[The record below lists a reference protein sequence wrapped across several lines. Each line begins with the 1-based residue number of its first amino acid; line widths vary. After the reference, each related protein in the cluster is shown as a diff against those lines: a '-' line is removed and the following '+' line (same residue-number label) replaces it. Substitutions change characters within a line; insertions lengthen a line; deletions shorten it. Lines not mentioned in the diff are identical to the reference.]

1 MAVADQVPEILRR
14 VNEARQARQEH
25 CVRLLSEL
33 APGLEE
39 AKKSRPERNEAPRF
53 SSFKY
58 LRDDEIGL
66 SHVIA
71 DLLDPYA
78 EHGQGTSFLEAM
90 LEVVPDPPEWLNGL
104 RPATAHS
111 IHVKQEHWI
120 AEGGGRMD
128 ITVEISS
135 ATGHAC
141 LAFENKP
148 YASDL
153 DRQIISYLEYL
164 DKQYRT
170 HFLLIY
176 LPPVYRWPGENS
188 FPKAEREKWGEHFGI
203 MPYIGEDAS
212 LEKWLA
218 TCQEV
223 CDAERVRSFLKDAQL
238 FFQQQFGETPMSINP
253 DVLFVRDYL
262 SDNPS
267 QLSAALAVHDAWV
280 LVRDDVCK
288 RFLDHLCET
297 VKDRAHEELT
307 DIASDCNMRCH
318 YEGKK
323 PNSNWLSISRDDW
336 VRNNDVRGQVDTCT
350 QIRLQSEG
358 QGPNKWFLGV
368 ISSKPID
375 KMSEEEKRRREDLSI
390 ALQRRGLVTAAHSR
404 WWPQWKWLRT
414 YQNWDPI
421 ASQLA
426 KECEEGGGRIT
437 DFYVNGLLDIARCA
451 IPAINE
457 IEVVNRASSSV

>member
-1 MAVADQVPEILRR
+1 MAVADQVSEIFRR
-14 VNEARQARQEH
+14 VDEARLARQEN

-33 APGLEE
+33 ASGLDE
-39 AKKSRPERNEAPRF
+39 AKKSNRERQQAPRF
-53 SSFKY
+53 NSFKY

-66 SHVIA
+66 SRVIL
-71 DLLDPYA
+71 DLLNPRA

-90 LEVVPDPPEWLNGL
+90 LEVLPDPPGWLEEL
-104 RPATAHS
+104 LPASADSIYVRPEQGT
-111 IHVKQEHWI
+111 Q
-120 AEGGGRMD
+120 EGGRID
-128 ITVEISS
+128 ITVKISS

-148 YASDL
+148 YARDL
-153 DRQIISYLEYL
+153 DCQIISYLRYL
-164 DKQYRT
+164 HKRYGT
-170 HFLLIY
+170 HFLLLY
-176 LPPVYRWPGENS
+176 LPPVHRWPSENS
-188 FPKAEREKWGEHFGI
+188 FPKAEREKWGEHFRI
-203 MPYIGEDAS
+203 LPYIDEDTS
-212 LEKWLA
+212 LEKWFA

-223 CDAERVRSFLKDAQL
+223 CDAERVRSFLKDAQT
-238 FFQQQFGETPMSINP
+238 FCKQHFGETPMSINP

-262 SDNPS
+262 FDNPS

-288 RFLDHLCET
+288 RFLEHLCEAF
-297 VKDRAHEELT
+297 KDRAHEELT

-323 PNSNWLSISRDDW
+323 PTFGWLSISRDDW
-336 VRNNDVRGQVDTCT
+336 VRNNDVPGQVDTCT

-368 ISSKPID
+368 RSSKPID

-390 ALQRRGLVTAAHSR
+390 ALQRRGLVTAAHSS
-404 WWPQWKWLRT
+404 WWPQWKRLRT

-457 IEVVNRASSSV
+457 IEMVNRASSSE

>member
-1 MAVADQVPEILRR
+1 MAVSDQVLEILRQ
-14 VNEARQARQEH
+14 VDDARQVRREH
-25 CVRLLSEL
+25 CERLLEEL
-33 APGLEE
+33 APILLE
-39 AKKSRPERNEAPRF
+39 AKKSNRERQQAPRF
-53 SSFKY
+53 NSFKY

-66 SHVIA
+66 SNVIA
-71 DLLDPYA
+71 DLLDPRA
-78 EHGQGTSFLEAM
+78 EHGHGTSFLEAM
-90 LEVVPDPPEWLNGL
+90 LEILPDQPGWLKRLHPLN
-104 RPATAHS
+104 ADS

-120 AEGGGRMD
+120 PEGGGRMD

-141 LAFENKP
+141 IAFENKP

-153 DRQIISYLEYL
+153 DRQIESYLNYL
-164 DKQYRT
+164 HNQYRK

-176 LPPVYRWPGENS
+176 LPPVYRWPAENS
-188 FPKAEREKWGEHFGI
+188 FRRAERKKWQAQFRI
-203 MPYIGEDAS
+203 MPYIGGDAS
-212 LEKWLA
+212 LEKWFA
-218 TCQEV
+218 TCQEK
-223 CDAERVRSFLKDAQL
+223 CDAKRVRSFLEDAQR
-238 FFQQQFGETPMSINP
+238 FCQQQFGEKPMSTNP

-288 RFLDHLCET
+288 RFLEHLCET

-323 PNSNWLSISRDDW
+323 PNFNWLSISRDDW
-336 VRNNDVRGQVDTCT
+336 VRNNDVPGQVDTCT
-350 QIRLQSEG
+350 QIRLQSDG
-358 QGPNKWFLGV
+358 KGPNKWFLGV
-368 ISSKPID
+368 RSSKPID

-426 KECEEGGGRIT
+426 TECEAGGGPIT
-437 DFYVNGLLDIARCA
+437 EFYVNGLLDIARRA

-457 IEVVNRASSSV
+457 VELVNRASSSE